1 MVGWLIVFCNG
12 NLAVIWMGSPKLSK
26 LNQRVGSR
34 EQEQQAYMLLPGHDG
49 LDLEKKRTLVCVD
62 QNLDESIGSCEFAEP

>member
-1 MVGWLIVFCNG
+1 
-12 NLAVIWMGSPKLSK
+12 
-26 LNQRVGSR
+26 VGSR

-62 QNLDESIGSCEFAEP
+62 QNLDEIIGSFKFAEP

>member
-1 MVGWLIVFCNG
+1 
-12 NLAVIWMGSPKLSK
+12 
-26 LNQRVGSR
+26 VGSR

-49 LDLEKKRTLVCVD
+49 LDLENKRTLVFVD